1 MNASYDQLR
10 EARTALDTPL
20 FAGLPGDINVSFEFF
35 PPKTDALMVQLWDVV
50 ETLAPFAPHFVSV
63 TYGAGGSTRDRTHG
77 TVARIIKDAKLPAAA
92 HLTCVDATKA
102 EIREV
107 AESYWEAGVRHIV
120 ALRGDMGAPGV
131 PFTPH
136 PEGYANAA
144 ELVAGLKTI
153 APFEISV
160 AAYPESHPDS
170 PSQQA
175 DIDNLKRK
183 LDAGATRAISQQTA
197 DTRKTT
203 VKTARAKRDAAKAA
217 LAQLQAQL
225 AQTEVRAPA
234 GGLVSAR
241 SVDVGQVV
249 SLGTELVRII
259 RDNRLQVDAR
269 VPEGDLALVKE
280 GGEVEVTGPDGTAT
294 PATIRQIA
302 PVLDATTRL
311 VVVHID
317 LPQGTALKSG
327 MFARVGLKGA
337 ADRALAVPRSALVW
351 RTGKAHVFLLAEGRT
366 AVLTPVETGRQADG
380 HVEIRA
386 GLSAGDVVVTRG
398 AGLLSN
404 GDHVQVVASATP
416 ASGEGTPR

>member
-1 MNASYDQLR
+1 M
-10 EARTALDTPL
+10 
-20 FAGLPGDINVSFEFF
+20 
-35 PPKTDALMVQLWDVV
+35 TDAIR
-50 ETLAPFAPHFVSV
+50 F
-63 TYGAGGSTRDRTHG
+63 G
-77 TVARIIKDAKLPAAA
+77 TGRL
-92 HLTCVDATKA
+92 H
-102 EIREV
+102 
-107 AESYWEAGVRHIV
+107 
-120 ALRGDMGAPGV
+120 
-131 PFTPH
+131 
-136 PEGYANAA
+136 
-144 ELVAGLKTI
+144 
-153 APFEISV
+153 
-160 AAYPESHPDS
+160 
-170 PSQQA
+170 
-175 DIDNLKRK
+175 
-183 LDAGATRAISQQTA
+183 LDAGRPRLNRSARRRTLCVLLLALLPACTPGDAARAPAAPEARAALTVEVAAVEARATRGTLTAIGTVTPWRELTIGAQLNGLAVVEMAVDAGDRVEQGQLLLRLDDAVLRTQIAQQDAAIAEAEANLENAEQEQDRADTLIATRAISQQTV

-294 PATIRQIA
+294 PAIIRQIA
-302 PVLDATTRL
+302 PVIDATTRL